1 MRSAREKRREARL
14 LLIIAAVA
22 KEGKAAEAVDV
33 FTLDFLLQHPSLL
46 RTYLRGTKL
55 QLPPEAVPSATET
68 ESSEEALLRW
78 KRSVGARA
86 LAPMIGRLIARGLV
100 RRGSGGRFEVAPRG
114 DEAIERLRGSTSSI
128 ERKRLPKLAAQVAEN
143 PLIAR
148 QSLLAALAE
157 EMD

>member
-1 MRSAREKRREARL
+1 M
-14 LLIIAAVA
+14 IIDAVS
-22 KEGKAAEAVDV
+22 KEGGAAEAVDV
-33 FTLDFLLQHPSLL
+33 FALDFLLQHPSLL
-46 RTYLRGTKL
+46 RTYLRGTRL

-78 KRSVGARA
+78 KRSVGSRA

-100 RRGSGGRFEVAPRG
+100 RRRSGGRFEVASRG
-114 DEAIERLRGSTSSI
+114 DEAIERLRGSTGSI
-128 ERKRLPKLAAQVAEN
+128 ERERLPLLAAQIVES
-143 PLIAR
+143 PLVAR